1 MKIVMKALVGLLS
14 LAGVLVALSTQA
26 QTVEPVVA
34 PAQAERGKVA
44 VSQSELKDND
54 PKAKDLGAIWFVGDS
69 ITQSNA
75 DGDAQGSP
83 RKSLYELL
91 QASGYSFTYTGHHA
105 KNTDGLPATGTTPA
119 DNLYHFHT
127 GVSGYLIG
135 KTPPAKNWAGI
146 APNLD
151 KYWGS
156 GRLATV
162 KPSIILIMLGTND
175 IGRGFELDSAPDRLR
190 EMLDKIYA
198 LPNVGQPK
206 VFLATIPPNHRNEA
220 DRTNVIIFN
229 ESVPRIVADYKAK
242 GKAIYFVDQFKPIN
256 DAYKSNMRGDNL
268 HPNAT
273 GNDTMAKQWF
283 AGIQKSLQTTA
294 SVGTDDD
301 QDAFPGVKT
310 DFRGYDRYD
319 RVKTTSGF
327 ISVVC
332 PKVAAPGKPWLWRSL
347 FWEGIKPFSN
357 ADLKLVEQGYYV
369 VLAHGNVHGHP
380 DGNVNIDA
388 AYQLLTTEYGF
399 SKQCSMAS
407 MSRGTLS
414 LFTWASVN
422 PEKVNSIYVDNGVCN
437 VDSWPAGKLVPG
449 SDSVG
454 SGDAQSWQGMKNVY
468 GFTTDQQLL
477 DAKVSP
483 IDKLESLAKA
493 GVPILM
499 VCGSQDTAVPY
510 EENDAIMEQRY
521 KKLGGSIE
529 VIIENK
535 GHTHGM
541 KDPTPVLEFIKRN
554 TSN

>member
-1 MKIVMKALVGLLS
+1 MEVVMKTLVSFLS
-14 LAGVLVALSTQA
+14 LAGALVALSAHA
-26 QTVEPVVA
+26 QTVDPEVA
-34 PAQAERGKVA
+34 PAQAKLGKIV
-44 VSQSELKDND
+44 VSQSELKGNE
-54 PKAKDLGAIWFVGDS
+54 PEAKDLGAIWFVGDS

-75 DGDAQGSP
+75 DGDAKGSP
-83 RKSLYELL
+83 RKSLYKLL
-91 QASGYSFTYTGHHA
+91 QAGGYSFTYTGHHA
-105 KNTDGLPATGTTPA
+105 KNTDGLPATGKPPA
-119 DNLYHFHT
+119 ENLYHFHT

-135 KTPPAKNWAGI
+135 KTPPTKRWAGI

-151 KYWGS
+151 KYWES

-190 EMLDKIYA
+190 DLLDKIYA
-198 LPNVGQPK
+198 LPSVGQPK
-206 VFLATIPPNHRNEA
+206 VFLATIPPNRRNEA

-229 ESVPRIVADYKAK
+229 ESVPRIVADYNAK
-242 GKAIYFVDQFKPIN
+242 GREIYSVDQFKPID
-256 DAYKSNMRGDNL
+256 DAYKANMRGDNL

-283 AGIQKSLQTTA
+283 AGIQKSFQTTSSLVA
-294 SVGTDDD
+294 DDD
-301 QDAFPGVKT
+301 QNEFPGVKT

-319 RVKTTSGF
+319 RIKTANGF

-347 FWEGIKPFSN
+347 FWKGIKRFSN
-357 ADLKLVEQGYYV
+357 ADLQLVEQGYYV

-380 DGNVNIDA
+380 SGNAKIDA

-422 PEKVNSIYVDNGVCN
+422 PKKVSSIYVDNGVCN

-449 SDSVG
+449 SGSVG
-454 SGDAQSWQGMKNVY
+454 SGDARSWEGMKKVY

-483 IDKLESLAKA
+483 IDKLEPLAKA

-499 VCGSQDTAVPY
+499 VCGNKDTAVPY
-510 EENDAIMEQRY
+510 EENDAIMAERY

-529 VIIENK
+529 VVIENK

-541 KDPTPVLEFIKRN
+541 IDPTPVLEFIKRN
-554 TSN
+554 TTN